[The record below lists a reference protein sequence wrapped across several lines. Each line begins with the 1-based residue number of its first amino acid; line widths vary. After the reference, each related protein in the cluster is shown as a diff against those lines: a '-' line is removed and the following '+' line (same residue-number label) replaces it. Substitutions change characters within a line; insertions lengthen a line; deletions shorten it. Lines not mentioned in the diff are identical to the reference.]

1 MAYIK
6 EKYFHIKGTPKED
19 EVFSTV
25 TNNYVNA
32 VLGYDKGKGY
42 YWRISRSGKYT
53 LRSNEYGDSVMCC
66 FRLSDPS
73 PSLYELLV
81 PCGRR
86 SKAKEREAVE
96 LFDNNIVSAIT
107 DRLGYTI
114 DDEEE

>member
-25 TNNYVNA
+25 TNNYVHA

-86 SKAKEREAVE
+86 GKAKEREAVE
-96 LFDNNIVSAIT
+96 LFDNNVVSAIT
-107 DRLGYTI
+107 DRLGYDI
-114 DDEEE
+114 EEE